1 MKKDYKKKK
10 KTGVS
15 KPQVSFAKMP
25 KATIST
31 FGKKPDLERD
41 IINLT
46 GVALLSKLLKFFELK
61 NFNNCIIIKKMYVNK
76 NIQYL

>member
-15 KPQVSFAKMP
+15 RMP
-25 KATIST
+25 KTTIST
-31 FGKKPDLERD
+31 FGKKPDLEKD

-46 GVALLSKLLKFFELK
+46 GVALPLITSYLSNGKLKVPPFK
-61 NFNNCIIIKKMYVNK
+61 AY
-76 NIQYL
+76 

>member
-15 KPQVSFAKMP
+15 KMPQK
-25 KATIST
+25 TIST
-31 FGKKPDLERD
+31 FGKKPDLGKD

-46 GVALLSKLLKFFELK
+46 GVALPLITSYLSNGKLKVPPFK
-61 NFNNCIIIKKMYVNK
+61 AY
-76 NIQYL
+76 

>member
-46 GVALLSKLLKFFELK
+46 GVALPLITSYLSNGKLKVPPFK
-61 NFNNCIIIKKMYVNK
+61 AY
-76 NIQYL
+76 

>member
-15 KPQVSFAKMP
+15 KMP

-31 FGKKPDLERD
+31 FGKKPDYGKDL
-41 IINLT
+41 INLT
-46 GVALLSKLLKFFELK
+46 GAALPLVAAYLSNGKLKVPPFK
-61 NFNNCIIIKKMYVNK
+61 AY
-76 NIQYL
+76 